1 MPSLIYLCEGSHLVF
16 TGPESADGQLH
27 LVPLVSLGARDIP
40 HCTALGAPVDPDVDL
55 QVPRAVAVA
64 AVQEVAELDAVG
76 VVLAERQQEQLSPLA
91 PEMLR
96 GVDHHEG
103 PCRGGRKIRTP

>member
-1 MPSLIYLCEGSHLVF
+1 MPL
-16 TGPESADGQLH
+16 A
-27 LVPLVSLGARDIP
+27 
-40 HCTALGAPVDPDVDL
+40 ALGAGGVPHGAAFGTPVDPHVDVERPGA
-55 QVPRAVAVA
+55 VPVT

-76 VVLAERQQEQLSPLA
+76 VVLAEREQVQLSPLA

-103 PCRGGRKIRTP
+103 PWRRNRQPVSFLLIREVDC